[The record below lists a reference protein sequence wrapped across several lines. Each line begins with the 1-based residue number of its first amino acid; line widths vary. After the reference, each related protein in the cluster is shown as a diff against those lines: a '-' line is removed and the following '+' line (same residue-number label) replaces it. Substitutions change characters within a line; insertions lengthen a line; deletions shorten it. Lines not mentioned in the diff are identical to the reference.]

1 MELVRERA
9 QQQYLFLQLN
19 NFGERESPTAIFAM
33 GGRGPNQ
40 GKNVCRAENIR
51 QREAKTDFFR

>member
-9 QQQYLFLQLN
+9 RQQYLFLQLN

-33 GGRGPNQ
+33 GGRGTNQ
-40 GKNVCRAENIR
+40 GKNVCRAEN
-51 QREAKTDFFR
+51 F

>member
-9 QQQYLFLQLN
+9 RQQYLFLQLN

-40 GKNVCRAENIR
+40 GKNVCRAEN
-51 QREAKTDFFR
+51 F